1 METSREELNNLKLNK
16 VNAVI
21 ARTMLETITI
31 KDSVCDLWIECIND
45 TGDVIR
51 LIPDTT
57 GRQDGYKEIMAMN
70 CRTGKNAKLL
80 FTHNVS
86 ANTVFED
93 QIVVSRIPWQVLNWA
108 IEKAR

>member
-1 METSREELNNLKLNK
+1 MNTREELKTFGLNK
-16 VNAVI
+16 VNKMI
-21 ARTMLETITI
+21 ANTMLETVTI
-31 KDSVCDLWIECIND
+31 KDSICDLWIECVND

-51 LIPDTT
+51 LIPDTV
-57 GRQDGYKEIMAMN
+57 GRRDGYKEIMAMN

-86 ANTVFED
+86 ANTIFED
-93 QIVVSRIPWQVLNWA
+93 KIVVSRIPWQILNWA